1 MKIERPADLRMNEK
15 LFVPIAAAL
24 QAAEFHEEEVIA
36 IARAMYDGG
45 IRTLEVFLRASEAQ
59 LLAAKVPPG
68 ALVAFE
74 AVRAAAAQASPDA
87 EPDEGFAKMKPRALL
102 GALARGEKRPEA
114 IEAAGKKLKFLL
126 ASVNPDTG
134 EQRVD
139 AEATWDLMVALLDE
153 GEDRPAGKTYKG
165 FAVIEPKDLVA
176 PRKARWLSPWDGKPL
191 SAGEDEAGI
200 GWRTEDALKGPS
212 AQAFVRFVR
221 TRVRPELVPAKDAF
235 AMASAMRAAGGDYRN
250 LAKADPNWR
259 KAVDEYENERGR
271 AAREG
276 RNLQDELLAELVRR
290 EEGATASEGSSTAT
304 EEKITPQAIAEA
316 LQDAFPTWEK
326 LRLMAWYELSLRLEN
341 IVRRSDDVAK
351 ASTALVKYFQR
362 QNALE
367 VLVRGAYRADVSNPK
382 LQACLNAFPAPEPK
396 AAPSNELTF
405 TSGNG
410 LKKALC
416 GVGALLYPSE
426 RSAQRVANHAGLK
439 TESIDFRGNSLD
451 MWGAVIDEAI
461 KTKGGLAA
469 LIREMLEEYPD
480 DNILVAAGKEAP
492 LYFA

>member
-290 EEGATASEGSSTAT
+290 ESVPPQGAAEPWGAESGVSARTRAAFEFDHKRKLITRISSSGISIIELVT
-304 EEKITPQAIAEA
+304 
-316 LQDAFPTWEK
+316 F
-326 LRLMAWYELSLRLEN
+326 MAWLKDQGYRDLTGLS
-341 IVRRSDDVAK
+341 
-351 ASTALVKYFQR
+351 
-362 QNALE
+362 
-367 VLVRGAYRADVSNPK
+367 G
-382 LQACLNAFPAPEPK
+382 
-396 AAPSNELTF
+396 
-405 TSGNG
+405 
-410 LKKALC
+410 
-416 GVGALLYPSE
+416 
-426 RSAQRVANHAGLK
+426 
-439 TESIDFRGNSLD
+439 
-451 MWGAVIDEAI
+451 
-461 KTKGGLAA
+461 
-469 LIREMLEEYPD
+469 
-480 DNILVAAGKEAP
+480 
-492 LYFA
+492 